1 LIVLAIALLPVGL
14 GAIGVF
20 FRRLMAATAVGPT
33 RVEISDHPVEPGGRY
48 GVFLSHSGWRAMTD
62 LRVSFVC
69 QEVAT
74 FRQGTNTRTETRE
87 VYRQELF
94 HRQPVEHPKGA
105 PFEAEIELNLSR
117 GIMHS
122 FAAEH
127 NEIHWTLVVE
137 GRPEGRPDYKR
148 AFPVVVRPATGDSN
162 R

>member
-1 LIVLAIALLPVGL
+1 
-14 GAIGVF
+14 
-20 FRRLMAATAVGPT
+20 
-33 RVEISDHPVEPGGRY
+33 
-48 GVFLSHSGWRAMTD
+48 MTD

-69 QEVAT
+69 EEVAT

-94 HRQPVEHPKGA
+94 RRQPVEHPKGT

-127 NEIHWTLVVE
+127 NEIHWTLVVD
-137 GRPEGRPDYKR
+137 GRQEGRPDYKR
-148 AFPVVVRPATGDSN
+148 AFPVIVRPPAGDSD